1 MDGSYHGTTNTKE
14 SYFLSEDIRM
24 SDASFF
30 NISASEAEA
39 IDPQQRLLLETV
51 YESLERAGQRVD
63 ALRGSSTGV
72 FCGLMMADWA
82 TRVEI
87 NSQICPRYTITG
99 LVQTIPCDR
108 YGLFLESG
116 RLASGRDGSTPGR
129 MFNSS
134 SGGNQPSAAPQLSLC
149 RLQSF
154 RCRRQLAAAACGMQR
169 LMAMPVAR
177 ALCLLS

>member
-1 MDGSYHGTTNTKE
+1 
-14 SYFLSEDIRM
+14 M

-116 RLASGRDGSTPGR
+116 RLAWREPTFCCTPVAFVSASKLQMSSPTGRGR
-129 MFNSS
+129 MWDAKADGYARGEGIVSIVLKR
-134 SGGNQPSAAPQLSLC
+134 LSD
-149 RLQSF
+149 
-154 RCRRQLAAAACGMQR
+154 A
-169 LMAMPVAR
+169 VADSDPME
-177 ALCLLS
+177 CMI

>member
-1 MDGSYHGTTNTKE
+1 
-14 SYFLSEDIRM
+14 M

-116 RLASGRDGSTPGR
+116 RLASGLAFVSASKLQMSSPTGRGR
-129 MFNSS
+129 MWDAKADGYARGEGIVSIVLKR
-134 SGGNQPSAAPQLSLC
+134 LSD
-149 RLQSF
+149 
-154 RCRRQLAAAACGMQR
+154 A
-169 LMAMPVAR
+169 VADSDPME
-177 ALCLLS
+177 CMI

>member
-1 MDGSYHGTTNTKE
+1 
-14 SYFLSEDIRM
+14 M

-99 LVQTIPCDR
+99 LVQTIPCNR

-134 SGGNQPSAAPQLSLC
+134 SGGNQPSAAPHRGRMWDAKADGYARGEGIVSIVLKRLSD
-149 RLQSF
+149 
-154 RCRRQLAAAACGMQR
+154 A
-169 LMAMPVAR
+169 VADSDPME
-177 ALCLLS
+177 CMI